1 MKLGRAALER
11 FALAFQRA
19 IENSLVRL
27 TKDCEVHVSVV
38 VKSKEEKNRGR
49 PERDPGGDGEGHP

>member
-1 MKLGRAALER
+1 
-11 FALAFQRA
+11 
-19 IENSLVRL
+19 
-27 TKDCEVHVSVV
+27 VV